1 MGTLFTYRGQLK
13 NSGAPINGSCD
24 IAFRLHD
31 ASSGGAQ
38 VGGALTQTL
47 ILTGSLLLGGVAINI
62 VVPAYIDFAPY
73 HAYGPMI
80 SR

>member
-1 MGTLFTYRGQLK
+1 MTVSIVPGSPTPQGTIPRLAVEGY
-13 NSGAPINGSCD
+13 AGS
-24 IAFRLHD
+24 
-31 ASSGGAQ
+31 Q
-38 VGGALTQTL
+38 
-47 ILTGSLLLGGVAINI
+47 LLGGVAINI